1 MAKNTSLELYISPY
15 MANMSQEQY
24 NNDILILESVIR
36 LGKQAYKDLKLIVSQ
51 DPNKKFAKGL
61 AYSTSSPSSEFS
73 ENEPK
78 TKGNLSL
85 FHYWYTDASKI
96 EDGYIITDPN
106 SSTGGDD
113 KRGNHVFASPNTPS
127 AATSAAVKILYT
139 NKIKAL
145 KDTVEDYVYDNGSG
159 KNIIDDS
166 DLDPEFNNSAAS
178 RYADLTPIGG
188 PGQDY
193 TIDPYA
199 MTAAG
204 TYLWQNIFDT
214 TSNKLSSRVANYV
227 AELDRVKVYYFD
239 GSNPQARVLGLNP
252 GYYDARYVLRNSF
265 LGWIAA
271 LQGCL
276 DKLNNFDPISH
287 SFKSDF
293 ATYISTGNST
303 EITLGNEFDAILSRY
318 GIVFDLDTALA
329 SKYGKSIDDNLE
341 SYKSGFYTVLRP
353 NENFI
358 NKNEKYIKNV
368 WNKIKVSGLL
378 DLALHVNSISQFA
391 QRRFTAGN
399 KLTDPTQGSALNYID
414 PLRDTMWLNDLN
426 NVVANLTRDPI
437 TLSIIQQ
444 YFPNLVTL
452 FFNAIAAAAD
462 YNPNAGSQ
470 DDPINNPDELAKSLL
485 RAFGTDPLTGKPI
498 FQPAWELMNTGQKIK
513 KALEQFPFRENIPPQ
528 TPDIFHFRLGAANF
542 YVPPISIN
550 VNSQFKTGSLT
561 GGAIR
566 QKSSPKFNAGYKQTS
581 INVKLFFP
589 NYEEIWGISIDGIK
603 EVKLTDDFKIDFK
616 VGGESE
622 EKIDKFLSSL
632 RGLIAAFKYAPI
644 LPVKNHYLNT
654 VHGITGVAL
663 SSMSIS
669 TIPNYPFAVV
679 VDLELL
685 NFNHKPFLPM
695 IKDFNQAI
703 HWGKYRHYMGKAAG
717 SLHSYVNESFFIEQA
732 VPDSNTAN
740 PANAASGLPVD
751 IHTITTADT
760 PSPPSNS
767 NVDNIYEPDLL
778 TNPFT
783 NDVFNTNVIKEWRNG
798 NNISLF
804 IPAQTQS
811 KMFTPDISSFRSN
824 EEKGMEDL
832 GESFWEAR
840 MKLLGIDVA
849 QASKYHRDLGDV
861 TKTSIEG
868 SVAPSAR
875 KLVLNS
881 IELIVAGAGKS
892 EYNEKVYAYLVTSF
906 VIENKAQLNQQEID
920 YLRVVPIEKNLIQN
934 HFDSNTKVYTFK
946 NKDLILKQEGLEPKS
961 YSLRQ
966 VRALFEKSS
975 KGTEAYLDS
984 LAQEDAREK
993 SARTGLPISKF
1004 IEDSE
1009 KDIARAFTV
1018 LFYNRYF
1025 KSGPMQDV
1033 IEKYRLTQ
1041 SRSGDGGIFGNGVAT
1056 FNEWEVPMI
1065 KVDLDPK
1072 AVIVNG
1078 VSVTLGNNLAKM
1090 QLQMQE
1096 EPTYQHI
1103 GGRDTYLNISMTVFG
1118 EKELIKIRNVFEHIN
1133 GLARLEHAAGVIGF
1147 MGIKNII
1154 AGLAGM
1160 KYVMPLSYEVDT
1172 IPNYPHVYDVRMSF
1186 VDFDIF
1192 QQQREQLS
1200 SRQQKEMVDV
1210 FETKKNPFLRIK
1222 QLWGAFNAYPD
1233 FPLSIKDE
1241 LGETVGCLDPDY
1253 YFRSFEMFDQDII
1266 NNITVQTEKNKD
1278 FIITPK
1284 QYNSSSTSDQAK
1296 ADVAIMNAI
1305 KDFVQNDKVSE
1316 LKKYFEE
1323 QGIGARE
1330 SVSYVEGAIKEFF
1343 NNQKKQLLIDYIEKY
1358 DELDG
1363 NIAVFG
1369 REYEIGSSVTGI
1381 ELKAGNIVSSD
1392 QSKVDEL
1399 QAYLSGVK
1407 GTGDEEGYISFDPD
1421 GLSIHHIITLI
1432 PAQDNVA
1439 EDKVPA
1445 IFTTAMGYHLGY
1457 MSKKNNK
1464 FYLSVDGIEVVKSE
1478 TTGKTG
1484 YKPIPISHQD
1494 VDSPSRSYL
1503 AGQKTHTGVAGA
1515 TLADYADPYSIGSA
1529 DKPEVMATKAKVPST
1544 TKHWEKML
1552 IDTQYRDISGRMLR
1566 AFPTY
1571 MLWLIDEGGYF
1582 SGVKLFD
1589 NFYGLQSIIDFSI
1602 VQSEDILGDT
1612 LMLRVSNL
1620 YSKLTTPAS
1629 NALFDK
1635 TDQGYSDQ
1643 MTTQD
1648 GMESVIS
1655 NVLNR
1660 SMNLQNHMDSKFVV
1674 DINNIRLKPGVR
1686 VHLRAG
1692 YGSNPNSLQ
1701 TVFNGVITQVENGEI
1716 VTITAQSDAI
1726 ELSPI
1731 VNSTNKKGDSGK
1743 IDGGINTGFWLSEPR
1758 DLMVRLLSMGSSRT
1772 REAIAHATRGTIFS
1786 ENKFGIR
1793 HFGSILYQP
1802 LNDLEQAKNDAVTA
1816 SVKDAF
1822 ESLGAANG
1830 SAFGMGSA
1838 LGVLSSGTNQG
1849 ELLGIGPEVRVPG
1862 ISLMKT
1868 LWANFSTQRDFE
1880 IFKRNIYPGNG
1891 TGIAQYLGGD
1901 LGDGWSTVASLTPGD
1916 KPNERINYIGKA
1928 TDVTWSNLTS
1938 LYGQGQNAATSVMD
1952 SYNMGKEL
1960 KDGTGS
1966 ANKAGALITT
1976 GLAATGIAITGGL
1989 GAPIIGGFIGLGG
2002 GLTGVLSGRNGS
2014 NIFNAMG
2021 ITSGRDDDL
2030 PGLDEVSFR
2039 AQTYM
2044 RSVWDLFQMC
2054 ARLLPNY
2061 IVAIRPFED
2070 RSTVFYGKPH
2080 WLYTSGVVP
2089 LTAGYD
2095 TDQRAREKGINSP
2108 RMVDIDQ
2115 STQAIIDSLNQQSN
2129 PFADAEAFRSANQSI
2144 RSIDS
2149 ILAEQNGAFTDYDLY
2164 APREALTGKLIAF
2177 GVESSMTYKKNNTVV
2192 SKLPSDSGYATVGYH
2207 LPISGNGTDVTAQ
2220 LDKDQLSKH
2229 QQINQLPYR
2238 YRFPFFTDRKDGIV
2252 LEDYA
2257 YYALSDQL
2265 GKWGKHRSDYV
2276 ALAIDDWSYGL
2287 VGGSKQE
2294 TQWVKLL
2301 KLEASI
2307 FSGINTTDSA
2317 DLQNINEVGVALKFN
2332 LSSTISFNNELED
2345 ASSYIYSEKNKTA
2358 GNNAIVRMPYPDSES
2373 DNSFVLNQADGE
2385 YNITRTSF
2393 AQTNNAASMMEWG
2406 SPSTPIE
2413 EQFYIAMRWP
2423 YNPGEGA
2430 DERTVENLKLLHN
2443 ITDTY
2448 GSVQDYKSRRVL
2460 VYSPTTGQAVVCK
2473 PAYFLWG
2480 KEDVGVLDMGSSE
2493 KDGITGWDPTT
2504 YLDTAAGII
2513 TGDRVGGTDSAGF
2526 LANKGNNLGLEDRK
2540 KLEAIVSPDA
2550 AYFLGM
2556 LNLTPSEQEYWKN
2569 DQNSKN
2575 EGSWHEAEDAIKN
2588 AAKSGIAPF
2597 PVPRNCL
2604 YAFVPDDT
2612 PLGVVPDVVLPAKEF
2627 ENPTNGS
2634 GDYKPNKIIG
2644 FGSFKGKKS
2653 VINPEFTNGKDFY
2666 QFIPDKT
2673 TSAQIDS
2680 LQIIGATKLAGN
2692 ILSADDA
2699 VNGYFDMVKS
2709 KDFAG
2714 LTRDSLNTILN
2725 EETEISKDSK
2735 EAIGRKRF
2743 VGVYTAIDQL
2753 SVNARKLYDEDYDQ
2767 SVHVL
2772 AGDGRTLSEAANV
2785 WDQFRVAY
2793 HTYTNVKE
2801 AFQNAYGLDPDS
2813 EESLFSLGSLGS
2825 ALGTNITNG
2834 PLSRDIFSTT
2844 GDEYEEAA
2852 AALKN
2857 DNNVFKKYGDT
2868 GQSAEDEFTAVFG
2881 EDFFKDPYKDYVG
2894 PVANRGQ
2901 VAEEKIKQGLELSR
2915 QKFID
2920 GSLEND
2926 GLIEYFNSLVDSKVE
2941 NIINIISDGIKLS
2954 GGNPKDYID
2963 KIETPKQLFLF
2974 IVGAFRNT
2982 MWSDSY
2988 ARAWL
2993 VLKPNRKMR
3002 GQDLWDFNPVL
3013 KIFQAY
3019 IDPNSTYGKDPTKFI
3034 KLLAENRGEGSS
3046 ATNIVGKVTQDI
3058 NGFWD
3063 TNIGPL
3069 FNALGDSLSGL
3080 INLFRMSMMQLG
3092 YGLGQV
3098 GQMSKQANIL
3108 NKALNDSIY
3117 YSLGRPGSLL
3127 RAVDN
3132 PFTREYGEPVIEVRE
3147 PFQRMHYLSSFS
3159 HIISNGIQENIS
3171 GVATAVTAV
3180 SDGKYPVTVAMD
3192 KSIPSERQ
3200 VEKTVETGLYYDNVN
3215 GSGLFGALQPILH
3228 PFEFAR
3234 GISKFAQGTPDELS
3248 ARRVALSHLKE
3259 SLKDIYGGEIVV
3271 VGNADIRPHDIV
3283 YLADVYE
3290 RMYGMFEVEQVVHHF
3305 TSELGFIT
3313 SITPNALVTVNDP
3326 SRWFM
3331 SSWVGTWFHMQALRN
3346 DTRLYMN
3353 SLGSGVTASG
3363 QISVDGLADSLQ
3375 TQMVGGIQYTH
3386 GASSIAKDAMA
3397 TFTAEGFQDI
3407 NENVRT
3413 MVENKTN
3420 IGSGKAGVGTMFAA
3434 MTGLGATAA
3443 AIATLAVPGAG
3454 VLVAGTAA
3462 LVGGNIGGGL
3472 AWKGWSWIRDNV
3484 LDQHGCYIQYLNKNG
3499 QAMDAGLNQ
3508 SGQGMVVGRYSTKK
3522 LLPGILGVSEKIRT
3536 AEGYMY
3542 IRTNDLLKSLGW
3554 REKEINDLTRY
3565 ISLENA
3571 LVNAQV
3577 LKYSG
3582 IGPEKAGLNRFFK
3595 VICKVTH
3602 VVDGD
3607 TIDVIDIFDK
3617 AQVPFRIR
3625 FDGIN
3630 TPELAVIKSNTAT
3643 LPPKTVNIKSVK
3655 IENNIMFIKFDLT
3668 LKEFSDLVDTPS
3680 NYFQTDDKVRIS
3692 IPNFNGIPLLLD
3704 GTVEINAKENE
3715 TIKDTTT
3722 ITPNF
3727 TNGIQRFR
3735 LSSDPSV
3742 SSSGSGSGFYV
3753 GSRVKIYNKNSPEV
3767 NWMEGVITEIDNTEN
3782 LFDLEANNYGIFVDV
3797 DKKSGTTASGIY
3809 SVSDRLFLNGYITL
3823 PFKHVSLEQKN
3834 YTGNVTVYSY
3844 ASTEFKL
3851 NVSPGGAS
3859 ALFTQNAIND
3869 KIIVL
3874 RANPDTKKI
3883 TAIVGEDDF
3892 EAGAQKN
3899 SYLSYGK
3906 DVYGSR
3912 VLGTVFYKTSSDII
3926 EALKIQVNNLFT
3938 KHKGLSSK
3946 DLKTKLQLSFYDGV
3960 FHDRFTEIYDAVSV
3974 TSLVNYYKLYA
3985 ANNSILKDS
3994 SVERIKI
4001 YNIYFS
4007 MRVIRDVYQKVSD
4020 WPNIAW
4026 DEYYGDGTPAS
4037 LNWELVVNNL
4047 AKVYTSGLLVE
4058 QSSINTAT
4066 ETLAI
4071 GKRIIKNG

>member
-1 MAKNTSLELYISPY
+1 MTTLNTIVTPFMKALDKAKYDAILADV
-15 MANMSQEQY
+15 AN
-24 NNDILILESVIR
+24 LIRIGQSAINEIKS
-36 LGKQAYKDLKLIVSQ
+36 IVLA
-51 DPNKKFAKGL
+51 DPSTEFKKKFTNLNDESNVFFYSFEFLKAGYKGDINGVNL
-61 AYSTSSPSSEFS
+61 RPGSE
-73 ENEPK
+73 E
-78 TKGNLSL
+78 TV
-85 FHYWYTDASKI
+85 T
-96 EDGYIITDPN
+96 
-106 SSTGGDD
+106 
-113 KRGNHVFASPNTPS
+113 
-127 AATSAAVKILYT
+127 
-139 NKIKAL
+139 KIKAVYQKVKAL
-145 KDTVEDYVYDNGSG
+145 ENAGKGTPKYPVQIPQDGQTILFVQSSVYTNIFVFDKIYESLRANDVYAAKAITDFMFQVFLRKDQFGESEAVTYIE
-159 KNIIDDS
+159 
-166 DLDPEFNNSAAS
+166 SAT
-178 RYADLTPIGG
+178 RKVG
-188 PGQDY
+188 PGNLIRFTYRETLAGAFGALKAIKEKLENY
-193 TIDPYA
+193 TPGSEEYKSSPESDA
-199 MTAAG
+199 VEGANSTLTAAQFKNFLAEAG
-204 TYLWQNIFDT
+204 IGFDLESEIRT
-214 TSNKLSSRVANYV
+214 RYPAVARDDNKLDKTKKSFYRIF
-227 AELDRVKVYYFD
+227 AED
-239 GSNPQARVLGLNP
+239 
-252 GYYDARYVLRNSF
+252 
-265 LGWIAA
+265 
-271 LQGCL
+271 L
-276 DKLNNFDPISH
+276 DKLPANN
-287 SFKSDF
+287 
-293 ATYISTGNST
+293 
-303 EITLGNEFDAILSRY
+303 
-318 GIVFDLDTALA
+318 
-329 SKYGKSIDDNLE
+329 KY
-341 SYKSGFYTVLRP
+341 V
-353 NENFI
+353 
-358 NKNEKYIKNV
+358 KNI
-368 WNKIKVSGLL
+368 WNKIKLSGLL
-378 DLALHVNSISQFA
+378 DLALQVNSISDFA
-391 QRRFTAGN
+391 RQRFKVGTN
-399 KLTDPTQGSALNYID
+399 LTVGAKGTIANAID
-414 PLRDTMWLNDLN
+414 PVRDTMWMNDLTK
-426 NVVANLTRDPI
+426 VISTLTRDPI
-437 TLSIIQQ
+437 TLSIIQG

-462 YNPNAGSQ
+462 YNPSAGSQ

-485 RAFGTDPLTGKPI
+485 RAFGTDENGDPV
-498 FQPAWELMNTGQKIK
+498 FRAAWDIENTGQKIK
-513 KALEQFPFRENIPPQ
+513 KALEQFPFRENIPPK

-542 YVPPISIN
+542 YVPPISIQ

-581 INVKLFFP
+581 INLKLFFP
-589 NYEEIWGISIDGIK
+589 NYEEIWGITIDGVK
-603 EVKLTDDFKIDFK
+603 EVKLTNDFKIDFK

-717 SLHSYVNESFFIEQA
+717 SLHAYVNDSFFIEKA
-732 VPDSNTAN
+732 EPDATTGGPLYS
-740 PANAASGLPVD
+740 PDANAGERGDSVALRD
-751 IHTITTADT
+751 RFTIANGVN
-760 PSPPSNS
+760 SAPPSNT

-783 NDVFNTNVIKEWRNG
+783 DDVFKTNVIKEWKNG

-811 KMFTPDISSFRSN
+811 KIFTPDTSSFRSS
-824 EEKGMEDL
+824 EEKGLDDL
-832 GESFWEAR
+832 GESFWDAR
-840 MKLLGIDVA
+840 LKSLGIDVN
-849 QASKYHRDLGDV
+849 QSSKYHRNLGDV
-861 TKTSIEG
+861 TQTSIEG
-868 SVAPSAR
+868 SVPTNAR

-881 IELIVAGAGKS
+881 IELIVAGVGET

-906 VIENKAQLNQQEID
+906 VIENKNKLNQEEID
-920 YLRVVPIEKNLIQN
+920 YLRIAPGETVTS
-934 HFDSNTKVYTFK
+934 HFTTRNTIYTFK
-946 NKDLILKQEGLEPKS
+946 KQDLILKREGEEDRVYNLQE
-961 YSLRQ
+961 
-966 VRALFEKSS
+966 VRILFQRSS

-993 SARTGLPISKF
+993 SLRTGLPMEKF
-1004 IEDSE
+1004 LEDSE
-1009 KDIARAFTV
+1009 KDISRAFNV
-1018 LFYNRYF
+1018 LFYNRFF
-1025 KSGPMQDV
+1025 KSGPIQDV
-1033 IEKYRLTQ
+1033 IERYRLNK
-1041 SRSGDGGIFGNGVAT
+1041 SRSNDGGMFGNGTAT

-1072 AVIVNG
+1072 SVIVNG

-1118 EKELIKIRNVFEHIN
+1118 EKELIKIRKVFEHIN

-1172 IPNYPHVYDVRMSF
+1172 IPNFPHVYDVKISF

-1200 SRQQKEMVDV
+1200 SRQQQEMVDV
-1210 FETKKNPFLRIK
+1210 FQTKKNPFLRIK

-1241 LGETVGCLDPDY
+1241 AGETVGCLDPDY
-1253 YFRSFEMFDQDII
+1253 YFRSFEMFDRDII
-1266 NNITVQTEKNKD
+1266 NNITIETEKNKE

-1284 QYNSSSTSDQAK
+1284 EYNSGSSSEQAK

-1305 KDFVQNDKVSE
+1305 KDFVQNDKISD

-1330 SVSYVEGAIKEFF
+1330 SVAYVQGAIKQFF
-1343 NNQKKQLLIDYIEKY
+1343 NGKKDKLIIDYIE
-1358 DELDG
+1358 EFPEIDG
-1363 NIAVFG
+1363 NIAIFG
-1369 REYEIGSSVTGI
+1369 SEYDIGSKATGI
-1381 ELKAGNIVSSD
+1381 ELRAGDIVSSD
-1392 QSKVDEL
+1392 QSKIDEL
-1399 QAYLSGVK
+1399 QAYLSGAK
-1407 GTGDEEGYISFDPD
+1407 GTGDEEGYISFNPD
-1421 GLSIHHIITLI
+1421 NLGIHHIITLI
-1432 PAQDNVA
+1432 PAQEKTS

-1445 IFTTAMGYHLGY
+1445 IFTTALGYHLGY

-1464 FYLSVDGIEVVKSE
+1464 FYLTIDGVEVVKSE
-1478 TTGKTG
+1478 NTGQIG
-1484 YKPIPISHQD
+1484 YRPIPISHQD
-1494 VDSPSRSYL
+1494 VDSPSRSYTP
-1503 AGQKTHTGVAGA
+1503 GQKTHTGVAGS
-1515 TLADYADPYSIGSA
+1515 TPADYADPYSNGSA
-1529 DKPEVMATKAKVPST
+1529 DKPEVMATKARVPST

-1582 SGVKLFD
+1582 AGVKLFD

-1612 LMLRVSNL
+1612 LILRVSNL

-1629 NALFDK
+1629 NTLFDR
-1635 TDQGYSDQ
+1635 TDEAYNDQ
-1643 MTTQD
+1643 ISTQD
-1648 GMESVIS
+1648 GMESAIGTI
-1655 NVLNR
+1655 LNR
-1660 SMNLQNHMDSKFVV
+1660 SNNMQNHMDSTFVV

-1772 REAIAHATRGTIFS
+1772 REALAHATRGTIFS

-1822 ESLGAANG
+1822 ESLGDASGN
-1830 SAFGMGSA
+1830 AFGMGSV
-1838 LGVLSSGTNQG
+1838 LGVLSSGDKQDG
-1849 ELLGIGPEVRVPG
+1849 LFGVGPEVRVPG

-1868 LWANFSTQRDFE
+1868 LWANFSSQRDFE

-1891 TGIAQYLGGD
+1891 TGIAQFLGGD
-1901 LGDGWSTVASLTPGD
+1901 LGDGWSTIASLTPED
-1916 KPNERINYIGKA
+1916 KPNERINYIGRA
-1928 TDVTWSNLTS
+1928 TDVSWNNLTS
-1938 LYGQGQNAATSVMD
+1938 LYGQGQQDATSVMNA
-1952 SYNMGKEL
+1952 YNMGNGL
-1960 KDGTGS
+1960 RDSNGS
-1966 ANKAGALITT
+1966 ASLVANAISGGLIAG
-1976 GLAATGIAITGGL
+1976 GIALTAGL
-1989 GAPIIGGFIGLGG
+1989 GAPIIGGAV
-2002 GLTGVLSGRNGS
+2002 GLTGVLSGRGGA

-2021 ITSGRDDDL
+2021 ITSGMDDDL

-2115 STQAIIDSLNQQSN
+2115 STQSIIDSLNKESN
-2129 PFADAEAFRSANQSI
+2129 PFADAEAFRNANQTI
-2144 RSIDS
+2144 LPIDA
-2149 ILAEQNGAFTDYDLY
+2149 ILGAQGGTSGNTELY
-2164 APREALTGKLIAF
+2164 APREKLAGKVVAF
-2177 GVESSMTYKKNNTVV
+2177 GVASSIYYKQNNKVV
-2192 SKLPSDSGYATVGYH
+2192 SKLPSDSGYATIGYH
-2207 LPISGNGTDVTAQ
+2207 LPISGNGTDTAAN
-2220 LDKDQLSKH
+2220 LDKDQLAKH
-2229 QQINQLPYR
+2229 QQIDQLPYR
-2238 YRFPFFTDRKDGIV
+2238 YRFPFFTDREDGIV

-2265 GKWGKHRSDYV
+2265 GKWNDYR
-2276 ALAIDDWSYGL
+2276 ADYMTLAIDDWSYGD
-2287 VGGSKQE
+2287 VGGEKQE
-2294 TQWVKLL
+2294 TQWIKLL
-2301 KLEASI
+2301 KLESSI
-2307 FSGINTTDSA
+2307 FTGINTVDDGATVNA
-2317 DLQNINEVGVALKFN
+2317 NEVGIGLKFK
-2332 LSSTISFNNELED
+2332 LSSTLSFNNELED
-2345 ASSYIYSEKNKTA
+2345 ASAYIYSEKNKTT
-2358 GNNAIVRMPYPDSES
+2358 GNHNVIRMPYPDLAK
-2373 DNSFVLNQADGE
+2373 NNAAVLSKADREYQITRSTINQA
-2385 YNITRTSF
+2385 T
-2393 AQTNNAASMMEWG
+2393 NAASMIEWG
-2406 SPSTPIE
+2406 SPMTALD

-2423 YNPGEGA
+2423 YNPGEGM
-2430 DERTVENLKLLHN
+2430 DKTTVDQLKQLHD
-2443 ITDTY
+2443 ITTTY
-2448 GSVQDYKSRRVL
+2448 GTVQDYKSRKVL
-2460 VYSPTTGQAVVCK
+2460 VYSPTTGLAVVCR

-2480 KEDVGVLDMGSSE
+2480 TNKVTNFTPRRMPQAPDIEDR
-2493 KDGITGWDPTT
+2493 DGIDEFGN
-2504 YLDTAAGII
+2504 II
-2513 TGDRVGGTDSAGF
+2513 EPITDGGTSNSLAIGDRITLDA
-2526 LANKGNNLGLEDRK
+2526 L
-2540 KLEAIVSPDA
+2540 VSPDA

-2556 LNLTPSEQEYWKN
+2556 LNLTKSESLHWQ
-2569 DQNSKN
+2569 DGDSSKN
-2575 EGSWHEAEDAIKN
+2575 SGSWHGAEAAIQN
-2588 AAKSGIAPF
+2588 AAKSSIAPF
-2597 PVPRNCL
+2597 PVPRKCF

-2612 PLGVVPDVVLPAKEF
+2612 PLGVVPDVFLPTKEF
-2627 ENPTNGS
+2627 EKPTDLN
-2634 GDYKPNKIIG
+2634 DEIKPKKIIG
-2644 FGSFKGKKS
+2644 FGSFKGNQS
-2653 VINPEFTNGKDFY
+2653 IINPKFSDGTDFY
-2666 QFIPDKT
+2666 QFTFDKK
-2673 TSAQIDS
+2673 TSNYGTPLEITGSA
-2680 LQIIGATKLAGN
+2680 KLAGN
-2692 ILSADDA
+2692 ILGNGDTAK
-2699 VNGYFDMVKS
+2699 GYFDLVKA
-2709 KDFAG
+2709 KKFDQ
-2714 LTRDSLNTILN
+2714 LTRKSLKEILDK
-2725 EETEISKDSK
+2725 ETEASGEGK
-2735 EAIGRKRF
+2735 EAIGRKQF
-2743 VGVYTAIDQL
+2743 VGVYTETDMVSID
-2753 SVNARKLYDEDYDQ
+2753 ARKLYDEDFDQ
-2767 SVHVL
+2767 SVNVL
-2772 AGDGRTLSEAANV
+2772 AGDGRTLQEAADI
-2785 WDQFRVAY
+2785 WDQFRFGY
-2793 HTYTNVKE
+2793 HTYPNVKE

-2813 EESLFSLGSLGS
+2813 TESLSSLGSLAA
-2825 ALGTNITNG
+2825 ALGTNTPPASG
-2834 PLSRDIFSTT
+2834 GADTS
-2844 GDEYEEAA
+2844 
-2852 AALKN
+2852 N
-2857 DNNVFKKYGDT
+2857 DSSIFKKYGDT
-2868 GQSAEDEFTAVFG
+2868 GNTADDEFTSVFG
-2881 EDFFKDPYKDYVG
+2881 EDFFNTTTVSSSER
-2894 PVANRGQ
+2894 NRG
-2901 VAEEKIKQGLELSR
+2901 ASGINGEKIKQALELSR

-2920 GSLEND
+2920 GSIEND
-2926 GLIEYFNSLVDSKVE
+2926 GLIEYFNNLVASKV
-2941 NIINIISDGIKLS
+2941 NGIKQIIADGLKLS
-2954 GGNPKDYID
+2954 GYEPGDYEESLD
-2963 KIETPKQLFLF
+2963 TPKQLFLF
-2974 IVGAFRNT
+2974 MVGAFRNT
-2982 MWSDSY
+2982 MWSDAY

-3002 GQDLWDFNPVL
+3002 GEDQWDFNPVL

-3019 IDPNSTYGKDPTKFI
+3019 IDPNATYGKDPQKFR

-3046 ATNIVGKVTQDI
+3046 ATNIVGKATQAVD
-3058 NGFWD
+3058 GFWD
-3063 TNIGPL
+3063 ANIGPL
-3069 FNALGDSLSGL
+3069 FTALGDSLSGL

-3098 GQMSKQANIL
+3098 GQMSKQANVL

-3132 PFTREYGEPVIEVRE
+3132 PFTREYGEPVVEIRE
-3147 PFQRMHYLSSFS
+3147 PFQRMHYISSFS

-3171 GVATAVTAV
+3171 GVATSVTAV

-3192 KSIPSERQ
+3192 KSTPAERQ
-3200 VEKTVETGLYYDNVN
+3200 VEKTVETGLYYDNVS

-3259 SLKDIYGGEIVV
+3259 SLKDIYGGEIIV
-3271 VGNADIRPHDIV
+3271 VGNADIRPHDLV
-3283 YLADVYE
+3283 YIADVYE

-3353 SLGSGVTASG
+3353 ALGSGVEASG
-3363 QISVDGLADSLQ
+3363 QVSVDGLAESLQ

-3397 TFTAEGFQDI
+3397 SFTAEGFQDI
-3407 NENVRT
+3407 NDNVRT
-3413 MVENKTN
+3413 MVSNKAN
-3420 IGSGKAGVGTMFAA
+3420 NPSAKGGVGAMFAA
-3434 MTGLGATAA
+3434 MTGLGAAA
-3443 AIATLAVPGAG
+3443 AGIATLAVPGAG
-3454 VLVAGTAA
+3454 ALVAGGAA
-3462 LVGGNIGGGL
+3462 LIGASGGSKL

-3508 SGQGMVVGRYSTKK
+3508 SGQGMVVGRYHTKR
-3522 LLPGILGVSEKIRT
+3522 LLPGLLGASTAVRT
-3536 AEGYMY
+3536 AEGYSY
-3542 IRTNDLLKSLGW
+3542 IRTDDLLKNLGW
-3554 REKEINDLTRY
+3554 REKDINDLTRY

-3571 LVNAQV
+3571 MVNAQV

-3595 VICKVTH
+3595 VICKVSN
-3602 VVDGD
+3602 VIDGD
-3607 TIDVIDIFDK
+3607 TVDVIDIFDK
-3617 AQVPFRIR
+3617 AQVPFRVR

-3630 TPELAVIKSNTAT
+3630 TPELAIIKSNTNS
-3643 LPPKTVNIKSVK
+3643 LPPRTVNIKSIK
-3655 IENNIMFIKFDLT
+3655 IENNIVFAKLDLT
-3668 LKEFSDLVDTPS
+3668 LKEFSDLVDSPS
-3680 NYFQTDDKVRIS
+3680 NYFQPDDKIRIS
-3692 IPNFNGIPLLLD
+3692 IPDFNGSQLLLD
-3704 GTVEINAKENE
+3704 GTIEINGKENE
-3715 TIKDTTT
+3715 TIIDTTT

-3727 TNGIQRFR
+3727 TEGIQRFR
-3735 LSSDPSV
+3735 V
-3742 SSSGSGSGFYV
+3742 SSNPANIGFYV
-3753 GSRVKIYNKNSPEV
+3753 GSRVKVYNKNSSEV
-3767 NWMEGVITEIDNTEN
+3767 NWMEGVITEIDSSQ
-3782 LFDLEANNYGIFVDV
+3782 DLSNPESNNYGIFVNV
-3797 DKKSGTTASGIY
+3797 DKKSGATASAVY
-3809 SVSDRLFLNGYITL
+3809 SISDRLFLNGFIT
-3823 PFKHVSLEQKN
+3823 FKYTSPNVPEKN

-3844 ASTEFKL
+3844 KSTQFKL
-3851 NVSPGGAS
+3851 STSPGGAS

-3869 KIIVL
+3869 KLIVL
-3874 RANPDTKKI
+3874 RVNPDTKKI

-3899 SYLSYGK
+3899 SYVSYGK
-3906 DVYGSR
+3906 DVYGTR
-3912 VLGTVFYKTSSDII
+3912 VLGTVFYKTTSNILD
-3926 EALKIQVNNLFT
+3926 ALRLQINNLFI
-3938 KHKGLSSK
+3938 KNK
-3946 DLKTKLQLSFYDGV
+3946 DLSDTALVTSLKASFTDGV
-3960 FHDRFTEIYDAVSV
+3960 FFSRFNEIYDAASL
-3974 TSLVNYYKLYA
+3974 TSLVDYYNLYA
-3985 ANNSILKDS
+3985 AGNPTLKDAS
-3994 SVERIKI
+3994 AARIKI
-4001 YNIYFS
+4001 YNIYFT

-4026 DEYYGDGTPAS
+4026 DEYYDDGTPAS

-4047 AKVYTSGLLVE
+4047 AKVYTTGLLVE
-4058 QSSINTAT
+4058 QPSINTAT
-4066 ETLAI
+4066 ETLAV
-4071 GKRIIKNG
+4071 GRRTIKNE

>member
-1 MAKNTSLELYISPY
+1 MIKDAGSIVTKYMKDLSVEETNAIIEYSELYQQKFEKANRDLKAIVDAEPNAKFRSLYYSPKSKSKNGVFHYHFISGFVAAFCKSFIIGNSKYSKTSYATYLQDDEFPSKVT
-15 MANMSQEQY
+15 AQKLIDLEEQIQ
-24 NNDILILESVIR
+24 NNIIPIDNDIQQIVFKLEGEIDSSGNILIGQASVYFEDFQKSDFDYAQ
-36 LGKQAYKDLKLIVSQ
+36 KQYDFDSYVHNAY
-51 DPNKKFAKGL
+51 
-61 AYSTSSPSSEFS
+61 
-73 ENEPK
+73 
-78 TKGNLSL
+78 
-85 FHYWYTDASKI
+85 
-96 EDGYIITDPN
+96 
-106 SSTGGDD
+106 
-113 KRGNHVFASPNTPS
+113 
-127 AATSAAVKILYT
+127 
-139 NKIKAL
+139 
-145 KDTVEDYVYDNGSG
+145 
-159 KNIIDDS
+159 
-166 DLDPEFNNSAAS
+166 
-178 RYADLTPIGG
+178 
-188 PGQDY
+188 
-193 TIDPYA
+193 
-199 MTAAG
+199 G
-204 TYLWQNIFDT
+204 TYLWQYIFNQYSGSIALAGIKSYIDT
-214 TSNKLSSRVANYV
+214 
-227 AELDRVKVYYFD
+227 
-239 GSNPQARVLGLNP
+239 
-252 GYYDARYVLRNSF
+252 
-265 LGWIAA
+265 
-271 LQGCL
+271 
-276 DKLNNFDPISH
+276 LNNETGKQYPKAEYRTAGPLLYDTFIGRLIRYRAIKEKLKDYDPVT
-287 SFKSDF
+287 KSMKNGYGDTVEDVTGITA
-293 ATYISTGNST
+293 ATNFET
-303 EITLGNEFDAILSRY
+303 FLSRY
-318 GIVFDLDTALA
+318 GIEFMLTEELTAKFGTSLGDKVDA
-329 SKYGKSIDDNLE
+329 
-341 SYKSGFYTVLRP
+341 YKQSFYRVLQP
-353 NENFI
+353 NQNFV
-358 NKNEKYIKNV
+358 KLNEKYIRNI
-368 WNKIKVSGLL
+368 WNKVKLSGLL
-378 DLALHVNSISQFA
+378 DLALYTNSISQFA
-391 QRRFTAGN
+391 QKRFIVGEN
-399 KLTDPTQGSALNYID
+399 LTVGSRGSAANALD
-414 PLRDTMWLNDLN
+414 PVRDTMWLTSLS
-426 NVVANLTRDPI
+426 NVVSNLSRDPI
-437 TLSIIQQ
+437 ALALIQQ
-444 YFPNLVTL
+444 YFPNLATL
-452 FFNAIAAAAD
+452 FFNAVAAAAD
-462 YNPNAGSQ
+462 YNPSAGSQ
-470 DDPINNPDELAKSLL
+470 DDTLNDPDELAKSLL
-485 RAFGTDPLTGKPI
+485 RAFGVNKDGKPI
-498 FQPAWELMNTGQKIK
+498 FKAAWDIENTAQKIK
-513 KALEQFPFRENIPPQ
+513 KALEQFPFRENIPPK

-542 YVPPISIN
+542 YVPPISID
-550 VNSQFKTGSLT
+550 VNSQFKAGSLT

-581 INVKLFFP
+581 VNLKLFFP

-603 EVKLTDDFKIDFK
+603 EVKLTNDFKIDFK

-717 SLHSYVNESFFIEQA
+717 SLHSYVNESFFVEKA
-732 VPDSNTAN
+732 VPDATTGGPLYS
-740 PANAASGLPVD
+740 PDANAGERGDSTTLRD
-751 IHTITTADT
+751 RFTIANGVN
-760 PSPPSNS
+760 SAPPSNT

-783 NDVFNTNVIKEWRNG
+783 NDVFNTNVIKEWKNG

-811 KMFTPDISSFRSN
+811 KIFTPDTSSFRSA
-824 EEKGMEDL
+824 EEKGLDDL
-832 GESFWEAR
+832 GESFWDAR
-840 MKLLGIDVA
+840 LKSLGIDVD
-849 QASKYHRDLGDV
+849 QSSKYHRNLGDV
-861 TKTSIEG
+861 TQTSIEG

-875 KLVLNS
+875 KLALNA
-881 IELIVAGAGKS
+881 IELIVAGVGKS

-906 VIENKAQLNQQEID
+906 VLENKSALNQQEID
-920 YLRVVPIEKNLIQN
+920 YLRVVPGETPENN
-934 HFDSNTKVYTFK
+934 FTTRARVYKFK
-946 NKDLILKQEGLEPKS
+946 NQDLILKRKDQDPVT
-961 YSLRQ
+961 YSLHD
-966 VRALFEKSS
+966 VRILFARSS

-984 LAQEDAREK
+984 LALEDATEK
-993 SARTGLPISKF
+993 SLRTGLPISEFQKQ
-1004 IEDSE
+1004 SE
-1009 KDIARAFTV
+1009 EDIARAFNV
-1018 LFYNRYF
+1018 LFYNRFF

-1033 IEKYRLTQ
+1033 MEKYRLSK
-1041 SRSGDGGIFGNGVAT
+1041 SRSADGGMFGNGTAT

-1103 GGRDTYLNISMTVFG
+1103 GGKDTYLNMSMTVFG

-1154 AGLAGM
+1154 AVLAGM
-1160 KYVMPLSYEVDT
+1160 KYVMPLSYEFNT
-1172 IPNYPHVYDVRMSF
+1172 IPNFPHVYDVKMSF

-1200 SRQQKEMVDV
+1200 SKQQKEMVDV

-1233 FPLSIKDE
+1233 FPLSIKNE
-1241 LGETVGCLDPDY
+1241 SGETVGCLDPDY
-1253 YFRSFEMFDQDII
+1253 YFRSFEMFDRDII
-1266 NNITVQTEKNKD
+1266 NNITVQTEKNKE

-1284 QYNSSSTSDQAK
+1284 EFNSGSTSDQAK

-1305 KDFVQNDKVSE
+1305 KDFVQNDKIPE

-1323 QGIGARE
+1323 KGINARE
-1330 SVSYVEGAIKEFF
+1330 SVAYVEGVIKEFF
-1343 NNQKKQLLIDYIEKY
+1343 SGQKDKLLIDYIEEY

-1363 NIAVFG
+1363 DIAVFG
-1369 REYEIGSSVTGI
+1369 KQYEIGSNATGI
-1381 ELKAGNIVSSD
+1381 ELKAGDIVSSD
-1392 QSKVDEL
+1392 QSKIKEL
-1399 QAYLSGVK
+1399 QDYLSGAK
-1407 GTGDEEGYISFDPD
+1407 GTGDDEGYISFDPD
-1421 GLSIHHIITLI
+1421 SLGIHNVITLI
-1432 PAQDNVA
+1432 PAQDKTS

-1464 FYLSVDGIEVVKSE
+1464 FYLSIDGVEVVKSE
-1478 TTGKTG
+1478 GTGKIG

-1494 VDSPSRSYL
+1494 VDSPSRSY
-1503 AGQKTHTGVAGA
+1503 APGQKTHTGVAGA
-1515 TLADYADPYSIGSA
+1515 TLAEYGDPYSSGSA
-1529 DKPEVMATKAKVPST
+1529 DKPEVMATKSKVPST

-1582 SGVKLFD
+1582 AGVKLFD

-1629 NALFDK
+1629 NSLFDK
-1635 TDQGYSDQ
+1635 TDESYNDQ
-1643 MTTQD
+1643 VTTQE
-1648 GMESVIS
+1648 GMDSVIAT
-1655 NVLNR
+1655 VLNR
-1660 SMNLQNHMDSKFVV
+1660 SMNMQNHMDSKFVV

-1701 TVFNGVITQVENGEI
+1701 TVFNGVITQIENGEI

-1816 SVKDAF
+1816 AVKDAF
-1822 ESLGAANG
+1822 ESLGGANG
-1830 SAFGMGSA
+1830 SAFGAGSA

-1849 ELLGIGPEVRVPG
+1849 ELLGIGPEIRVPG
-1862 ISLMKT
+1862 VSLMKT

-1901 LGDGWSTVASLTPGD
+1901 LGDGWSTVASLTPED
-1916 KPNERINYIGKA
+1916 KPNERINYIGRA
-1928 TDVTWSNLTS
+1928 TDVAWNNLTS
-1938 LYGQGQNAATSVMD
+1938 LYGQGQSDATSVMD
-1952 SYNMGKEL
+1952 AYNVGQGLKEEA
-1960 KDGTGS
+1960 S
-1966 ANKAGALITT
+1966 ANRTSGLITM
-1976 GLAATGIAITGGL
+1976 GLAAAGIAITGGL
-1989 GAPIIGGFIGLGG
+1989 GAPIIGGIIGIGG
-2002 GLTGVLSGRNGS
+2002 GLTGVLCGRNGS

-2021 ITSGRDDDL
+2021 ITSGTDDDL

-2095 TDQRAREKGINSP
+2095 TDARSRESGVNSP
-2108 RMVDIDQ
+2108 RMVDVDQ
-2115 STQAIIDSLNQQSN
+2115 STQEIINSLNKESN
-2129 PFADAEAFRSANQSI
+2129 PFADAEAFRNANQTIMPIQTIMAAQGGVSG
-2144 RSIDS
+2144 DV
-2149 ILAEQNGAFTDYDLY
+2149 ELY
-2164 APREALTGKLIAF
+2164 APGKKLAGKLVAF
-2177 GVESSMTYKKNNTVV
+2177 GVESSMIYRKNNTIV
-2192 SKLPSDSGYATVGYH
+2192 SKLPSDSGYATIGYH
-2207 LPISGNGTDVTAQ
+2207 LPISMNGTDVEID
-2220 LDKDQLSKH
+2220 LNKDQLTKH
-2229 QQINQLPYR
+2229 KQIDQLPYR

-2265 GKWGKHRSDYV
+2265 GRWNDNRSDYMGLV
-2276 ALAIDDWSYGL
+2276 VDDWSYGQ
-2287 VGGSKQE
+2287 VGGAKQE

-2301 KLEASI
+2301 KLEKSI
-2307 FSGINTTDSA
+2307 FEGINTTDNVNLRNA
-2317 DLQNINEVGVALKFN
+2317 NEVSIALKFN
-2332 LSSTISFNNELED
+2332 LSSTLSFNNELED
-2345 ASSYIYSEKNKTA
+2345 ASAYIYSEKNKIT
-2358 GNNAIVRMPYPDSES
+2358 GNYNVIRMPYPDMEAS
-2373 DNSFVLNQADGE
+2373 NPGILNKADGE
-2385 YNITRTSF
+2385 YAITRTPTPQSS
-2393 AQTNNAASMMEWG
+2393 NAASIIEWG
-2406 SPSTPIE
+2406 SPQSPLE

-2423 YNPGEGA
+2423 YNPGQGI
-2430 DERTVENLKLLHN
+2430 DQTTTTQLKQLHN

-2448 GSVQDYKSRRVL
+2448 GTVQDYKSRKVL

-2480 KEDVGVLDMGSSE
+2480 KETVSILKPDSNIDNKANNIVDGLDQFGNTVNSVSDDYGVLD
-2493 KDGITGWDPTT
+2493 
-2504 YLDTAAGII
+2504 
-2513 TGDRVGGTDSAGF
+2513 GG
-2526 LANKGNNLGLEDRK
+2526 GNSLGLGLDV
-2540 KLEAIVSPDA
+2540 KLDAIVSPDA

-2556 LNLTPSEQEYWKN
+2556 LNLTASESTYWQ
-2569 DQNSKN
+2569 DGQTSKN
-2575 EGSWHEAEDAIKN
+2575 EGSWHQAEDAIKN

-2597 PVPRNCL
+2597 PVPRKCL

-2612 PLGVVPDVVLPAKEF
+2612 PLGVVPNIFLPAQEF
-2627 ENPTNGS
+2627 DKPVNSEAGFNPS
-2634 GDYKPNKIIG
+2634 KIIG
-2644 FGSFKGKKS
+2644 FGSFNGKQS
-2653 VINPEFTNGKDFY
+2653 IVNQDFINGKDFY
-2666 QFIPDKT
+2666 QFTFDKT
-2673 TSAQIDS
+2673 TSDYSTSIEVMGTA
-2680 LQIIGATKLAGN
+2680 KLAGN
-2692 ILSADDA
+2692 IMGPTGMGTG
-2699 VNGYFDMVKS
+2699 GYFDLVKRKKFS
-2709 KDFAG
+2709 E
-2714 LTRDSLNTILN
+2714 LSRDSLKAILDK
-2725 EETEISKDSK
+2725 ETEASGEGK
-2735 EAIGRKRF
+2735 EATGRKRF
-2743 VGVYTAIDQL
+2743 VGVYTETDMVSID
-2753 SVNARKLYDEDYDQ
+2753 ARKLYDEDYDQ
-2767 SVHVL
+2767 AVTVI
-2772 AGDGRTLSEAANV
+2772 AGDGRTLSQAADI
-2785 WDQFRVAY
+2785 WDQFRFGY

-2825 ALGTNITNG
+2825 ALGTNTANAAIN
-2834 PLSRDIFSTT
+2834 RDLFSAT
-2844 GDEYEEAA
+2844 GDEYEAA
-2852 AALKN
+2852 SAAIKN
-2857 DNNVFKKYGDT
+2857 SNDDVFKKYGET

-2881 EDFFKDPYKDYVG
+2881 DDFFTSTVFTIGDTGTANYPITTVTPNDPRLKTAV
-2894 PVANRGQ
+2894 
-2901 VAEEKIKQGLELSR
+2901 ELSR
-2915 QKFID
+2915 KKFID
-2920 GSLEND
+2920 GSIEND
-2926 GLIEYFNSLVDSKVE
+2926 GLIEYFNDLVNSKVQ
-2941 NIINIISDGIKLS
+2941 NIKGIISDGLKLS
-2954 GGNPKDYID
+2954 GNKPEDYLGS
-2963 KIETPKQLFLF
+2963 IETPKQLFLF

-2982 MWSDSY
+2982 MWADPY

-2993 VLKPNRKMR
+2993 VLKPNRKMM
-3002 GQDLWDFNPVL
+3002 GKDQWDFNPVL

-3019 IDPNSTYGKDPTKFI
+3019 IDPNSTYGKDPEKLR

-3046 ATNIVGKVTQDI
+3046 ATNIIGKAAEDI
-3058 NGFWD
+3058 DGFWD
-3063 TNIGPL
+3063 ANVGPL
-3069 FNALGDSLSGL
+3069 FTAIGDSLSGL

-3132 PFTREYGEPVIEVRE
+3132 PFTREYGEPVVEIRE
-3147 PFQRMHYLSSFS
+3147 PFQRMHYISSFS

-3171 GVATAVTAV
+3171 GVATSVTAV

-3192 KSIPSERQ
+3192 KSTPSERQ
-3200 VEKTVETGLYYDNVN
+3200 VEKTVETGLYYDNVS

-3313 SITPNALVTVNDP
+3313 SITPNAMVTVNDP

-3353 SLGSGVTASG
+3353 SLGSGVTASA
-3363 QISVDGLADSLQ
+3363 QISVDGLAESLQ

-3397 TFTAEGFQDI
+3397 SFAAEGFQDI
-3407 NENVRT
+3407 NDNVRS
-3413 MVENKTN
+3413 MVQNKTN
-3420 IGSGKAGVGTMFAA
+3420 TPSAKGGIGSMFAIA
-3434 MTGLGATAA
+3434 TGLGATAG

-3454 VLVAGTAA
+3454 ALVAGGAA
-3462 LVGGNIGGGL
+3462 LIGGNLSGGL

-3508 SGQGMVVGRYSTKK
+3508 SGQGMVVGRYHTKK
-3522 LLPGILGVSEKIRT
+3522 LLPGILGVSQKVRT
-3536 AEGYMY
+3536 AEGYSY
-3542 IRTNDLLKSLGW
+3542 IRTDDLLKNLGW

-3577 LKYSG
+3577 LKFSG

-3595 VICKVTH
+3595 VICKVTS
-3602 VVDGD
+3602 VVDAD
-3607 TIDVIDIFDK
+3607 TINVIDIFDK
-3617 AQVPFRIR
+3617 AEVPFTIR

-3630 TPELAVIKSNTAT
+3630 TPEVSVVKSNTSK

-3668 LKEFSDLVDTPS
+3668 LKEFSDLVDRPS
-3680 NYFQTDDKVRIS
+3680 NYFQGDQNSSKTGDRVRVS
-3692 IPNFNGIPLLLD
+3692 IPNFNGSPLILEALIKSN
-3704 GTVEINAKENE
+3704 GKENE
-3715 TIKDTTT
+3715 TLKDTTT

-3735 LSSDPSV
+3735 LSSNP
-3742 SSSGSGSGFYV
+3742 SGSGFYV
-3753 GSRVKIYNKNSPEV
+3753 GSRVKVYNKNSPEV
-3767 NWMEGVITEIDNTEN
+3767 NWMEGVITEIDTTEDLSN
-3782 LFDLEANNYGIFVDV
+3782 LESNNYGIFINI
-3797 DKKSGTTASGIY
+3797 DKKSGNTASAIY
-3809 SVSDRLFLNGYITL
+3809 SISDRLFLNGFITI
-3823 PFKHVSLEQKN
+3823 PYQGVNVSEKN
-3834 YTGNVTVYSY
+3834 YSGTVTVDSY
-3844 ASTEFKL
+3844 ASSQFTL
-3851 NVSPGGAS
+3851 NKSPGGAS
-3859 ALFTQNAIND
+3859 TLFTQNAIKD
-3869 KIIVL
+3869 KVIVI
-3874 RANPDTKKI
+3874 RVNPDTKKI

-3899 SYLSYGK
+3899 NYISYSK
-3906 DVYGSR
+3906 DVFGKR
-3912 VLGTVFYKTSSDII
+3912 VLGTIFYKTSSNII
-3926 EALKIQVNNLFT
+3926 EALKLQINNLFV
-3938 KHKGLSSK
+3938 KNNGLSDRDFINDQGTK
-3946 DLKTKLQLSFYDGV
+3946 EGVLKSSFYDGV
-3960 FHDRFTEIYDAVSV
+3960 FHDRFKEIYDAIST
-3974 TSLVNYYKLYA
+3974 TSLIDYYKLYA
-3985 ANNSILKDS
+3985 AGNPTLKNATPQ
-3994 SVERIKI
+3994 RIKI
-4001 YNIYFS
+4001 YNTYFA

-4026 DEYYGDGTPAS
+4026 DEYYEDGTPAS

-4047 AKVYTSGLLVE
+4047 AKVYTTGLLVE
-4058 QSSINTAT
+4058 QPSINTSS

-4071 GKRIIKNG
+4071 GKRTIKNE